1 MDIKDKVIRQLT
13 AKNMCG
19 YGVEEA
25 KEASS
30 IQDLINLLL
39 TPKGI
44 EFCMENSFPK
54 MKDLLPI
61 KEELLKNKVIV
72 EGVYTVTNPG
82 VILIYGGEVVIHV
95 NGYSVADIY
104 ATNDAKVKVVAKENA
119 YVSIR
124 LHGDSKVEIERYDMS
139 SIYKKQG

>member
-44 EFCMENSFPK
+44 EFCIENSFPK
-54 MKDLLPI
+54 IKDLLPI

-72 EGVYTVTNPG
+72 KGVHTVTNPG